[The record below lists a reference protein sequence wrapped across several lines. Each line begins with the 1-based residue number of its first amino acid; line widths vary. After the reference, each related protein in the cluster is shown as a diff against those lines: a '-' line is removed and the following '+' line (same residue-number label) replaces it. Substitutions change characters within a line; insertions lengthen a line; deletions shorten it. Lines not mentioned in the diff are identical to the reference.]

1 MAGTV
6 NAIRQV
12 RFWRC
17 LAVVML
23 LSAGA
28 QAETLP
34 DPTRPPAE
42 LGASATT
49 PGAAL
54 TEEVLQSV
62 ILSPGRHAAI
72 INGQLV
78 RVGERYGEAKL
89 VAVSEGQAILK
100 GAQGRRVLNL
110 FPEVALIR
118 KSEAQATAGV
128 AGAVGGQNKAGAN
141 QKGAQ

>member
-6 NAIRQV
+6 STTIHG
-12 RFWRC
+12 RFWRG
-17 LAVVML
+17 VVALVL
-23 LSAGA
+23 LSAAA

-42 LGASATT
+42 LGATAIT

-54 TEEVLQSV
+54 AEEVLQSV

-72 INGQLV
+72 ISGQLV
-78 RVGERYGEAKL
+78 RVGESYGDAKL
-89 VAVSEGQAILK
+89 VEVGEGQAILK
-100 GAQGRRVLNL
+100 GAEGRRVLRL
-110 FPEVALIR
+110 FPEVALVR
-118 KSEAQATAGV
+118 KSEAQGTAGV
-128 AGAVGGQNKAGAN
+128 AGTVGMQKKAGAN